1 MCKFY
6 KVLHA
11 LVCQAHTFGPV
22 ISFTLWIPGVYYFF
36 QGVLKSWGIIVNKPM
51 HSIMIIRFRSSLVQY
66 TYTKYITVFNPTT
79 LSISLLYLLY
89 LLNTNKS
96 TFQILTPFCGIV
108 QITCYFYQI
117 WVLWWYSNLIES
129 LDIYDWILCQLLRQ
143 FLFHTNL
150 IFQCTH
156 CSPIQRLK
164 SFVE

>member
-1 MCKFY
+1 MYCTHRNRLERMCKFY

-96 TFQILTPFCGIV
+96 TFQILTPFCFFR
-108 QITCYFYQI
+108 YSSDY
-117 WVLWWYSNLIES
+117 VLFLPNLS
-129 LDIYDWILCQLLRQ
+129 SVMV
-143 FLFHTNL
+143 F
-150 IFQCTH
+150 
-156 CSPIQRLK
+156 
-164 SFVE
+164 